1 MDVFSGKAEWDVLL
15 LHVII
20 EGLFENKER
29 VSGRESGNEVG
40 VSILSL
46 CLSLRLRGQS

>member
-1 MDVFSGKAEWDVLL
+1 MDLFSGKTEWDVLL
-15 LHVII
+15 LHDII

-29 VSGRESGNEVG
+29 VSGWESGNEVG

-46 CLSLRLRGQS
+46 CLALRHQGQS